1 MTREEFISI
10 LKRKRYSYL
19 EKGNKIVVTG
29 GNKHEDCIFPSLETL
44 PSGVKFKNN
53 GGVSLNSLKTI
64 PSGVVFDNNGNV
76 DLNSLET
83 ISPDTI
89 FGNRIWYVHLESLK
103 TLPLGVKFK
112 INGGVELD
120 SLETLP
126 SGFIF
131 NGGDVDLPS
140 LKSIP
145 RDVVFDISNSS
156 TVFLPSLMKERKRT
170 ILAISSFAFDD
181 WSGNIEGIGSNRLLN
196 KMISDGLFDRR

>member
-19 EKGNKIVVTG
+19 EERNKIVVTG

-89 FGNRIWYVHLESLK
+89 FGNRIWGVYLESLK
-103 TLPLGVKFK
+103 TISPGVEFK
-112 INGGVELD
+112 NQGGVFLN
-120 SLETLP
+120 SLETISP
-126 SGFIF
+126 G
-131 NGGDVDLPS
+131 
-140 LKSIP
+140 
-145 RDVVFDISNSS
+145 VVFKNRWRVRSNSLFDG
-156 TVFLPSLMKERKRT
+156 FL
-170 ILAISSFAFDD
+170 DD